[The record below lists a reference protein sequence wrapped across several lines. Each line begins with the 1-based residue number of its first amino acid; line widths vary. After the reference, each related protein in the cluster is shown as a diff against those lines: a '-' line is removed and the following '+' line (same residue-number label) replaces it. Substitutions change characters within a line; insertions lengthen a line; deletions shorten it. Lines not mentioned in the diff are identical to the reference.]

1 MYKCHVLTPS
11 PHPSHQGRGNIGEP
25 HLRGKAYLLEK
36 IFIRFLFIIPSML
49 FLFLSSPS
57 FSDAFEAAVLKSADI
72 KPYDDVLKGFKRSCD
87 CNESVFLLSDIKNRD
102 TQDTILKKKPDVILT
117 IGIEALKYAQKIKDI
132 PVIYTMIPFHHSHI
146 ARQKNISG
154 VCMFIQP
161 ERQIDTILEVFPDTK
176 RIGLIYDPG
185 NTEEFVHDAMDAAK
199 SKKIELVA
207 IKIFKAK
214 EVPSIIESMKN
225 KIDVFWMLPDTTIV
239 NSETIEAILLFSFR
253 NKTPVFAFSK
263 KYVEMGATAAL
274 GIDPYDMGIQAGE
287 IAKKLFTEG
296 NARGHILSHPGK
308 RVLIINRKIANKL
321 RLKIQEEILR
331 KADVYE

>member
-1 MYKCHVLTPS
+1 MKHKNFLS
-11 PHPSHQGRGNIGEP
+11 GRKLDEF
-25 HLRGKAYLLEK
+25 LLSFS
-36 IFIRFLFIIPSML
+36 IFRFIKKFLGFSVIIPSL
-49 FLFLSSPS
+49 LLLFLSSPS
-57 FSDAFEAAVLKSADI
+57 FSDAFEAVVLKSADI

-87 CNESVFLLSDIKNRD
+87 CNETVFLLSEIKNRD
-102 TQDTILKKKPDVILT
+102 TILRKNPDAILT

-132 PVIYTMIPFHHSHI
+132 PVIHTMIPFHHSQI
-146 ARQKNISG
+146 TGQKNISG

-161 ERQIDTILEVFPDTK
+161 AKQIDTILEVFPDTK
-176 RIGLIYDPG
+176 RIGLIYDPR
-185 NTEEFVHDAMDAAK
+185 NTEEFVHEALDTAK
-199 SKKIELVA
+199 SKNIELVA
-207 IKIFKAK
+207 IRTFRAK
-214 EVPSIIESMKN
+214 DVPSIIESMKD

-239 NSETIEAILLFSFR
+239 NSETIDAILLFSFQH
-253 NKTPVFAFSK
+253 KIPVFAFSK

-308 RVLIINRKIANKL
+308 RVLIINRKIAKKL
-321 RLKIQEEILR
+321 GLKIREEIFR

>member
-102 TQDTILKKKPDVILT
+102 TQ
-117 IGIEALKYAQKIKDI
+117 
-132 PVIYTMIPFHHSHI
+132 
-146 ARQKNISG
+146 
-154 VCMFIQP
+154 
-161 ERQIDTILEVFPDTK
+161 DTILEVFPDTK

-331 KADVYE
+331 KADVYEKKSRS